1 MSRSLLTLETSERGL
16 VGTVHAPADPGPGR
30 VGFLLLNAGP
40 APRAGNSDLSVR
52 LADRFASLGAYAFR
66 FDLPGLG
73 DSEGELP
80 ERTATFW
87 RDVQRGR
94 NDLPALE
101 LGRSLKATFRLGGLV
116 AGGLCAGGITAIR
129 AADRDPSVFSGLLLL
144 EPSFRREPESRTPLP
159 REPRLV
165 RRGLLYLVG
174 GAGAARLFR
183 PLRPLLLRCLAFE
196 GGHSLPRDLDPELVA
211 CWRRTLGRRLPTFLA
226 MAQAGDREHACRRI
240 LEELPL
246 YRRRAVTDLTVE
258 GSNHL
263 FTWGDGLEAVL
274 RGAALWAESYLR
286 MSGTGTG
293 TGTG

>member
-1 MSRSLLTLETSERGL
+1 VSRSLLTIETSERGL
-16 VGTVHAPADPGPGR
+16 VGTVHAPEDPGPGR
-30 VGFLLLNAGP
+30 IGFLLLNAGP

-52 LADRFASLGAYAFR
+52 LADRFAALGAFAFR

-101 LGRSLKATFRLGGLV
+101 LGRNLKATFRLDGLV

-129 AADRDPSVFSGLLLL
+129 AADRDPGVFSGLLLL
-144 EPSFRREPESRTPLP
+144 EPSFRREPEPRPSLP
-159 REPRLV
+159 RERRLV

-174 GAGAARLFR
+174 GRGVARILR
-183 PLRPLLLRCLAFE
+183 PLRPLLLRCLTFE
-196 GGHSLPRDLDPELVA
+196 GGHSLPGELDPELVA
-211 CWRRTLGRRLPTFLA
+211 CWRRILGRRLPTFLA
-226 MAQAGDREHACRRI
+226 MAQAGDREHVCRRI
-240 LEELPL
+240 LEELPP
-246 YRRRAVTDLTVE
+246 YRRHAVTDLTVE

-263 FTWGDGLEAVL
+263 FTWGDGLEAVI
-274 RGAALWAESYLR
+274 RGASLWAESYIR
-286 MSGTGTG
+286 AAGAGSVAGA
-293 TGTG
+293 